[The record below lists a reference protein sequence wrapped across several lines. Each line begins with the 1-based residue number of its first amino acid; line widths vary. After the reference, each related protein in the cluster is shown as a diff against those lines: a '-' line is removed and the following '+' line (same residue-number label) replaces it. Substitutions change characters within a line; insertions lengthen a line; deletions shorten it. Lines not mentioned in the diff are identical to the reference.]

1 MKNLDYGVQMYLF
14 LWLSNFLIQ
23 LCGLRLLHGRFACFL
38 VYCFRF
44 CFSFFVL
51 LLLFSFFL
59 SSSLFF
65 RLTSCFFLLTA
76 RFFLLTARFL
86 LLSFL
91 SVTRILLKMSTPCKT
106 TLLTSEKNKQGH
118 YNCSFK
124 FWLTINSF
132 PLCLF
137 ELGWR
142 FRLYLCLPFLIDLF
156 LSLFSS
162 LSTGFFVFC
171 SSSIFLQKSKLI
183 IYITAYNVRLCYK
196 EGNIS
201 FSPEKITNLLLFLG
215 QVFEL

>member
-1 MKNLDYGVQMYLF
+1 MYLF

-23 LCGLRLLHGRFACFL
+23 LCGLRLLRGRFACFL

-44 CFSFFVL
+44 CFSIFVL

-65 RLTSCFFLLTA
+65 RLTSCFFLLTE

-106 TLLTSEKNKQGH
+106 ILLTSEKNKQG
-118 YNCSFK
+118 S
-124 FWLTINSF
+124 L
-132 PLCLF
+132 
-137 ELGWR
+137 LGWG

-183 IYITAYNVRLCYK
+183 IYITAYNVRLCYT
-196 EGNIS
+196 EGNTSRNSSWKDNKPPLVPWPSFRTLIS
-201 FSPEKITNLLLFLG
+201 SCLQPLNLRIISHSR
-215 QVFEL
+215 

>member
-65 RLTSCFFLLTA
+65 RLTSCFFLLTE

-106 TLLTSEKNKQGH
+106 ILLTSKENKQW
-118 YNCSFK
+118 S
-124 FWLTINSF
+124 L
-132 PLCLF
+132 
-137 ELGWR
+137 LGWE

-183 IYITAYNVRLCYK
+183 VYITAYNVRLCYT
-196 EGNIS
+196 EGNTTRNCS
-201 FSPEKITNLLLFLG
+201 
-215 QVFEL
+215 